1 MGSFGL
7 CGCVCV
13 CVCTSSTQHNTWL
26 HIDWFLPF
34 FFYSS
39 EWIAR
44 LKGGQTKN
52 SINVL
57 SSNLAPEQ
65 RGAQAGSKWG
75 DEARAKKVWTAK
87 LQKAEKKGQ
96 SKRVYDRRSHR
107 KFSLKAFWDYLN
119 VLVTLSFKNKVHMVT
134 LNISR
139 CPGRAEDGAHSSF
152 HPYLVIVQPR
162 PFASCLRDS

>member
-1 MGSFGL
+1 MAAY
-7 CGCVCV
+7 
-13 CVCTSSTQHNTWL
+13 WL
-26 HIDWFLPF
+26 VSAFF

-96 SKRVYDRRSHR
+96 SKRVYDKRSHR
-107 KFSLKAFWDYLN
+107 KFSPESILRLSLCHLKKSLHGHIEHLALSRQSRRRCSFIFS
-119 VLVTLSFKNKVHMVT
+119 TLFSNSST
-134 LNISR
+134 LAVCILS
-139 CPGRAEDGAHSSF
+139 PWFLTLLGEEADPHKT
-152 HPYLVIVQPR
+152 H
-162 PFASCLRDS
+162 